1 MRIAN
6 GLVAL
11 VLGFSVT
18 CGGSAGA
25 QTLRIGLQEDPDRLD
40 PAQSATFVGRIVF
53 AAVCDKLIDIDAKL
67 NYVPQLATEWS
78 WGADGKSLTMK
89 LRPDVVFHDGT
100 PMDGEAVKVNLD
112 RYRTADYSNRKG
124 EVKSI
129 ANVVVVDPLTVRLEL
144 SRVDAPLLS
153 VLADRAGMMLSP
165 KALAEAGQNIASRPV
180 CAGPFKFVERVAQ
193 QKIVF
198 ERFEQYW
205 NKSQIH
211 LQQVVFQP
219 MPDTTTRTANLLS
232 GGLEIVERLQPSDLK
247 QLKADKRVK
256 VASTT
261 ALAYNTMSINLAN
274 GPKAAASVLA
284 KDPRV
289 REALELSLDRDA
301 IVQVVFDGEFVA
313 TNQPHSVGSPWYVKE
328 VPVPGRDVE
337 RAKALLADA
346 GISKPA
352 FTLSVTTNP
361 IEGQLAQVIQAMA
374 AEAGFEVKIEVLEQ
388 NTLIAKATKGDYEA
402 AVVIWSGRADPDGNI
417 SIWLTCEGF
426 INWGKYCSK
435 DLDQILGNARAKTD
449 AAARLADY
457 TAAAKI
463 YLKDRPHIFLY
474 NYKWLWGLGEKVD
487 GFSPHP
493 DGIIRLQ
500 GVKLRG

>member
-1 MRIAN
+1 
-6 GLVAL
+6 
-11 VLGFSVT
+11 
-18 CGGSAGA
+18 
-25 QTLRIGLQEDPDRLD
+25 
-40 PAQSATFVGRIVF
+40 
-53 AAVCDKLIDIDAKL
+53 
-67 NYVPQLATEWS
+67 
-78 WGADGKSLTMK
+78 
-89 LRPDVVFHDGT
+89 
-100 PMDGEAVKVNLD
+100 
-112 RYRTADYSNRKG
+112 
-124 EVKSI
+124 
-129 ANVVVVDPLTVRLEL
+129 
-144 SRVDAPLLS
+144 
-153 VLADRAGMMLSP
+153 
-165 KALAEAGQNIASRPV
+165 V

-328 VPVPGRDVE
+328 VPVPGRDVA

-426 INWGKYCSK
+426 LNWGKYCSK
-435 DLDQILGNARAKTD
+435 DLDQILADARAKTD
-449 AAARLADY
+449 PVARLADY

-463 YLKDRPHIFLY
+463 YLKDRGHIFLY
-474 NYKWLWGLGEKVD
+474 NHKWLWGLSEKVD
-487 GFSPHP
+487 GFSTHP

-500 GVKLRG
+500 GVKLRQ